1 MFPHRDQGGR
11 KLQPGPN
18 LCFPPPFEVYNLH
31 PLLRHACSPG
41 VDSAKCSGMFAGE
54 EAADLTF
61 KQVLILLHVN
71 KYASV
76 VCTTRLGRNR
86 VINAE
91 KTFLGAVMTK

>member
-1 MFPHRDQGGR
+1 
-11 KLQPGPN
+11 
-18 LCFPPPFEVYNLH
+18 
-31 PLLRHACSPG
+31 
-41 VDSAKCSGMFAGE
+41 MFAGE

-91 KTFLGAVMTK
+91 KTFLGAVVTK